1 MKNSLLWMR
10 RNTLL
15 VLLTVC
21 FFSASGQSV
30 RVGSWNLKDFGQSKT
45 DENILFI
52 AHVVKRFDVIA
63 IQEVVAGYG
72 GPKAVIRLAEAL
84 NKTGEQWEYVF
95 SHGTSSDRYSKE
107 RYAFMWKSKKL
118 KKVGEPWLEK
128 KYQMEVEREPY
139 FGKFQLGKKTFT
151 LVSFHAKPKAKQ
163 PETEIKYLKFL
174 PDLHP
179 NETLIFCGDFNLPQS
194 HSVFNPLRNMGYVS
208 AMVNQKTSLKQKV
221 VKGESLASEYDNFFY
236 HADKL
241 KVIST
246 GIVPFYTQFEDLKEA
261 RRISDHVPVYL
272 EFSLN

>member
-10 RNTLL
+10 RNALL
-15 VLLTVC
+15 MLLTIC
-21 FFSASGQSV
+21 FFKASGQSV

-52 AHVVKRFDVIA
+52 ANVVKRFDVIA

-84 NKTGEQWEYVF
+84 NKTGESWEYSF

-118 KKVGEPWLEK
+118 KKVGEAWLEK
-128 KYQMEVEREPY
+128 KYQLEVEREPY

-151 LVSFHAKPKAKQ
+151 LVSFHAKPKSKQ

-174 PDLHP
+174 PELHP
-179 NETLIFCGDFNLPQS
+179 KETLIFCGDFNLPQS
-194 HSVFNPLRNMGYVS
+194 HSVFNPLRNMGYTS
-208 AMVNQKTSLKQKV
+208 AMTNQKTSLKQKV

-236 HADKL
+236 HQNQL

-246 GIVPFYTQFEDLKEA
+246 GIVPFYTQFEELKDA
-261 RRISDHVPVYL
+261 RKISDHVPVYL